1 MCIIENETQSQV
13 GMIEMNKD
21 AFITEF
27 KKYLKSRSLPF
38 TPEREAAVNLI
49 SDMDSHFTVD
59 ELLGVIREKNLRL
72 SRATLYRTIL
82 ILLDS
87 KLLTKLSR
95 MDKPPV
101 YESVLERK
109 PHNHFL
115 CSRCGSIIEF
125 ESPEIEDR
133 IKKISREKNFD
144 ISSHSLKIYG
154 NCPEC
159 SSKNR

>member
-1 MCIIENETQSQV
+1 M
-13 GMIEMNKD
+13 GDAMNKEV
-21 AFITEF
+21 FIVEF

-49 SDMDSHFTVD
+49 GDMDYHFTIE
-59 ELLGVIREKNLRL
+59 ELLGVIRQKNLQV

-82 ILLDS
+82 VLIDS
-87 KLLTKLSR
+87 KLLIKLSR

-101 YESVLERK
+101 YESVLDKR

-115 CSRCGSIIEF
+115 CNRCGSIIEF

-133 IKKISREKNFD
+133 IRKISLENRFD
-144 ISSHSLKIYG
+144 VSSHSLKIYG
-154 NCPEC
+154 NCPVCAGKGE
-159 SSKNR
+159 